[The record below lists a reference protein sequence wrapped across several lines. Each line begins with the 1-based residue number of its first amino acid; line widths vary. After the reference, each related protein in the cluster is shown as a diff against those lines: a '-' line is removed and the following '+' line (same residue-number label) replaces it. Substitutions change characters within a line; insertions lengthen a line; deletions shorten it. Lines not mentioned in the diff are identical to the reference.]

1 MGELVP
7 LVESYGVNV
16 RVNNATTIVKNVYTT
31 SIGVNG
37 ATVDIYD
44 GLTSAGP
51 KIWSSGAMGAKTDPF
66 PVNFNTGEQ
75 FQTGLYVVKSGANCN
90 TKVFYE

>member
-1 MGELVP
+1 MGTLVP

-16 RVNNATTIVKNVYTT
+16 
-31 SIGVNG
+31 
-37 ATVDIYD
+37 DIYD
-44 GLTSAGP
+44 GLTSAGT